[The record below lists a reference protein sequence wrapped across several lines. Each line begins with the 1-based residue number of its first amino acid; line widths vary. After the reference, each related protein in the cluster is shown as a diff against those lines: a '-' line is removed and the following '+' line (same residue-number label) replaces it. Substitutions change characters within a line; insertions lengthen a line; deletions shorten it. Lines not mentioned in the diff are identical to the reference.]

1 MGLVTPNP
9 GTIFWMV
16 IIFGIVLL
24 ILKRFAWKPILNALK
39 EREVNIRSALR
50 AAEEARQEV
59 AGLKADHEAL
69 RLQAQ
74 KEKEQILKEAR
85 EIREK
90 MIAEARDKASEEARK
105 AVEQARELI
114 QLEKM
119 AAMNDIKKQ
128 VVELSVNIAE
138 KVLRENLRNSG
149 EQEKM
154 IDLMLKDFTLN

>member
-16 IIFGIVLL
+16 IVFGIVLF
-24 ILKRFAWKPILNALK
+24 ILKKFAWKPILNALK
-39 EREVNIRSALR
+39 EREVNIRSALM
-50 AAEEARQEV
+50 AAQEARLEV
-59 AGLKADHEAL
+59 AGLKADHETI

-74 KEKEQILKEAR
+74 KEKEQILSEAR

-90 MIAEARDKASEEARK
+90 MIAEAREKASEETRK

-119 AAMNDIKKQ
+119 AAVNDIKKQ
-128 VVELSVNIAE
+128 VIELSVNIAE
-138 KVLRENLRNSG
+138 KVLRENLRNAG
-149 EQEKM
+149 EQEKI

>member
-16 IIFGIVLL
+16 IVFGIVML
-24 ILKRFAWKPILNALK
+24 ILKKFAWKPILNALK
-39 EREVNIRSALR
+39 EREVNIRSALM
-50 AAEEARQEV
+50 AAQEARLEV
-59 AGLKADHEAL
+59 AGLKADHEAI

-74 KEKEQILKEAR
+74 KEKEQILSEAR

-90 MIAEARDKASEEARK
+90 MIAEAREKASEETRK

-119 AAMNDIKKQ
+119 AAVNDIKKQ
-128 VVELSVNIAE
+128 VIELSVNIAE
-138 KVLRENLRNSG
+138 KVLRENLRNAG
-149 EQEKM
+149 EQEKI